1 MTTTRVTFGGD
12 GPVEQSMPTSKSY
25 ASSADYVSGGVTV
38 RDTNNMQR
46 DVYSQGDLKDT
57 DVINVQGMSM
67 KVAQAKEL
75 GLLNTVFDEGL
86 SIGAAHRAAQE
97 HSSAVDETLEEP
109 KGSDTGHAEFDSVID
124 GLNASL
130 DDSIM
135 TMEEAQTYETAFGQ
149 IAMSGMSVDEATETM
164 RGLADGSVSELDVD
178 ADTRAMFSN
187 IQSTITEAATQSA
200 VQELGQDGFDFLKQA
215 SDTHPGVDRCVRQF
229 AVDRAAGRAE
239 GITWT
244 EFAQHIREQLGH

>member
-1 MTTTRVTFGGD
+1 M
-12 GPVEQSMPTSKSY
+12 
-25 ASSADYVSGGVTV
+25 SGGVTV
-38 RDTNNMQR
+38 RDTKNTQR
-46 DVYSQGDLKDT
+46 DVHSQSDLKDS

-75 GLLNTVFDEGL
+75 GLLNAVFDEGL
-86 SIGAAHRAAQE
+86 SIGAAQRAAQE
-97 HSSAVDETLEEP
+97 HSSVVVETLEEP

-135 TMEEAQTYETAFGQ
+135 TMEEAKTYETAFGQ
-149 IAMSGMSVDEATETM
+149 IAMSGMSVDEVIETM

-178 ADTRAMFSN
+178 GDTRAMFAN
-187 IQSTITEAATQSA
+187 VQSTITEAATQSA
-200 VQELGQDGFDFLKQA
+200 MQELGPDGFDFLKQA
-215 SDTHPGVDRCVRQF
+215 SATNPGVDRVVRQF
-229 AVDRAAGRAE
+229 AVDRAAGRAD

-244 EFAQHIREQLGH
+244 EFVQHIREQLGH

>member
-1 MTTTRVTFGGD
+1 MVDRVTLGGGD
-12 GPVEQSMPTSKSY
+12 ATVQTMISSKEH

-46 DVYSQGDLKDT
+46 DVHSQDDLKDS

-86 SIGAAHRAAQE
+86 SIGAAQRAAQE
-97 HSSAVDETLEEP
+97 HSSVSEETPEEP
-109 KGSDTGHAEFDSVID
+109 KGSDTGHDEFDNVID

-149 IAMSGMSVDEATETM
+149 IALSGMSVDEVTETM

-178 ADTRAMFSN
+178 GSTRAMFAN
-187 IQSTITEAATQSA
+187 VQSTITEAATQSA
-200 VQELGQDGFDFLKQA
+200 MQELGQDGFDFLKQA

-229 AVDRAAGRAE
+229 AVDRAAGRAD

>member
-1 MTTTRVTFGGD
+1 MVERVTLGGGD
-12 GPVEQSMPTSKSY
+12 ATAQSMPSSKSY

-38 RDTNNMQR
+38 RDTKNTQR
-46 DVYSQGDLKDT
+46 DVHSQGDLRDT

-86 SIGAAHRAAQE
+86 SIGAAQRAAQE
-97 HSSAVDETLEEP
+97 HSSAAVETPEEP

-135 TMEEAQTYETAFGQ
+135 SMGEAQTYEAAFGQ
-149 IAMSGMSVDEATETM
+149 IAMSASPAFRPNLLCNSSSTLRTTNET
-164 RGLADGSVSELDVD
+164 SS
-178 ADTRAMFSN
+178 
-187 IQSTITEAATQSA
+187 
-200 VQELGQDGFDFLKQA
+200 LG
-215 SDTHPGVDRCVRQF
+215 V
-229 AVDRAAGRAE
+229 
-239 GITWT
+239 
-244 EFAQHIREQLGH
+244 

>member
-1 MTTTRVTFGGD
+1 MVERVTLGGGD
-12 GPVEQSMPTSKSY
+12 ATAQTMPSSKSY

-38 RDTNNMQR
+38 RDTKNTQR
-46 DVYSQGDLKDT
+46 DVHSQSDLKDS

-75 GLLNTVFDEGL
+75 GLLDAVFDEGL
-86 SIGAAHRAAQE
+86 SIGAAQRAAQE
-97 HSSAVDETLEEP
+97 HSSAVVETPEEP

-135 TMEEAQTYETAFGQ
+135 SMDEAQTYEAAFGQ
-149 IAMSGMSVDEATETM
+149 IAMSGMTIDEAAETM
-164 RGLADGSVSELDVD
+164 RGLADGSVSEIDVPG
-178 ADTRAMFSN
+178 DTRAMFSN
-187 IQSTITEAATQSA
+187 VQSTITEAATQSA
-200 VQELGQDGFDFLKQA
+200 MQELGQDGFDFLKQA
-215 SDTHPGVDRCVRQF
+215 SATNPGVDRVVRQF
-229 AVDRAAGRAE
+229 AVDRAAGRAD
-239 GITWT
+239 GITWA

>member
-12 GPVEQSMPTSKSY
+12 GPVEQSMPSSKSY

-38 RDTNNMQR
+38 RDTKNTQR
-46 DVYSQGDLKDT
+46 DVHSQGDLKDS

-86 SIGAAHRAAQE
+86 SIGAAQRAAQE
-97 HSSAVDETLEEP
+97 QAAVDETPEEP
-109 KGSDTGHAEFDSVID
+109 TGSDTGHAEFDNVID
-124 GLNASL
+124 GLNTSL

-149 IAMSGMSVDEATETM
+149 IAMAGIGIDQAAETM
-164 RGLADGSVSELDVD
+164 RGLADGSVSEIDVD
-178 ADTRAMFSN
+178 GDTRAMLAN
-187 IQSTITEAATQSA
+187 VQSTITEAATQSA
-200 VQELGQDGFDFLKQA
+200 MQELGQDGFDFLKQA

-229 AVDRAAGRAE
+229 AVDRAAGRAD

>member
-1 MTTTRVTFGGD
+1 MVERVTLGGGD
-12 GPVEQSMPTSKSY
+12 ATAQSMPSSKSY

-38 RDTNNMQR
+38 RDTKNTQR
-46 DVYSQGDLKDT
+46 DVHSQGDLRDS

-86 SIGAAHRAAQE
+86 SIGAAQRAAQE
-97 HSSAVDETLEEP
+97 QAAAVDETPEEP
-109 KGSDTGHAEFDSVID
+109 TGSDTGHAEFDNVID
-124 GLNASL
+124 GLNTSL

-149 IAMSGMSVDEATETM
+149 IAMSGMSVDEVTETM
-164 RGLADGSVSELDVD
+164 RGLAEGSVSELDVD
-178 ADTRAMFSN
+178 GSTRAMFAN
-187 IQSTITEAATQSA
+187 VQSTITDAATQSA
-200 VQELGQDGFDFLKQA
+200 MQELGQDGFDFLKQA

-229 AVDRAAGRAE
+229 AVDRAAGRAD